1 MLYLSD
7 TYPESEWQS
16 FQPPSPLAPGRSAEQ
31 ASCLSLTAQLASEIF
46 NSLKKF
52 SLGVCSSHLKPSQPS
67 RPCFHS
73 QSPQSPQSQS
83 ISITRIW
90 QDIRQTHDTLC
101 SLCHPLS
108 CLSFWKL
115 WLGLGHS
122 VHNMKRQKPSK
133 ANQHERKP
141 GNHILASWKFKVP
154 SPSASQ
160 VPHSVAKTATDWTAL
175 VTLSR
180 SSWTNKQK
188 SQISPKTVIQC
199 WLEETD
205 SLGH

>member
-1 MLYLSD
+1 MHGLCFTYQIPIRHLSWIRVAVLPA
-7 TYPESEWQS
+7 TLSAGTRQKRGTS
-16 FQPPSPLAPGRSAEQ
+16 FLLVADRPVGIRNIQFLEEVQPRS
-31 ASCLSLTAQLASEIF
+31 
-46 NSLKKF
+46 
-52 SLGVCSSHLKPSQPS
+52 VLKPSQAISAFKALLPFS
-67 RPCFHS
+67 KP
-73 QSPQSPQSQS
+73 SQS

-108 CLSFWKL
+108 YLSFWKL

-188 SQISPKTVIQC
+188 SQISPKTVFI
-199 WLEETD
+199 
-205 SLGH
+205 GGGRFIR